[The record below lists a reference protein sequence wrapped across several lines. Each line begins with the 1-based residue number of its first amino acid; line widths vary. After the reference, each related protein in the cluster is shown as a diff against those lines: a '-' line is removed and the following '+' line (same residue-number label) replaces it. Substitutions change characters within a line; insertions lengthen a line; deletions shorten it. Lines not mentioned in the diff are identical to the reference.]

1 MTGLITPIL
10 LVALSVGAFM
20 WYIDPTYTEVRALQ
34 VDVAKHDEALGKANE
49 LRELHGALEDKRN
62 GIDDAQVDR
71 LLKLLPN
78 NLDSV
83 RLVLDLD
90 AIAIK
95 YGMRLANLTIQ
106 ERPDDVLPV
115 GEIGAADSR
124 SYNAI
129 NIGFIVKGSYGN
141 IRSFIRALE
150 ASLRLVD
157 VESISFGAEA
167 DGVYNFKIHLKT
179 YWLKYLN

>member
-1 MTGLITPIL
+1 MMGLITPIL

-20 WYIDPTYTEVRALQ
+20 LYIDPTYTEVRVLQ
-34 VDVAKHDEALGKANE
+34 EDVAKHNEALDKANE
-49 LRELHGALEDKRN
+49 LRELRGALEDKRN
-62 GIDDAQVDR
+62 GIDDTNVER

-95 YGMRLANLTIQ
+95 YGMRLANLSIEEKLDTPT
-106 ERPDDVLPV
+106 R
-115 GEIGAADSR
+115 GELSAADTR
-124 SYNAI
+124 KYNEI
-129 NIGFIVKGSYGN
+129 NIGFTVKGSYTN

-150 ASLRLVD
+150 SSLRLVD
-157 VESISFGAEA
+157 IESISFTEEAE
-167 DGVYNFKIHLKT
+167 GLYTFKIDLKT
-179 YWLKYLN
+179 YWLK

>member
-10 LVALSVGAFM
+10 LVALSVGAFI
-20 WYIDPTYTEVRALQ
+20 WYIDPTYAEIRALQ
-34 VDVAKHDEALGKANE
+34 EDVAKHDEALGKANE
-49 LRELHGALEDKRN
+49 LRELRGALEDKRN
-62 GIDDAQVDR
+62 NIDDAQVDR

-95 YGMRLANLTIQ
+95 YGMRLSGLTIEEKVDAPPQ
-106 ERPDDVLPV
+106 
-115 GEIGAADSR
+115 GELSQGDSQK
-124 SYNAI
+124 YNSI
-129 NIGFIVKGSYGN
+129 NIGFGVKGSYSN

-157 VESISFGAEA
+157 VESITFASEAEGIY
-167 DGVYNFKIHLKT
+167 DFKIDLKT
-179 YWLKYLN
+179 YWLK